1 MAWEWVTNKARRAVE
16 LDAEYKSHSS
26 MIDRLSE
33 LPEDTSYPEVER
45 TWATLDDRARA
56 GFKMT
61 LGALI
66 LKQQAIRT
74 PAGKARLEKLVA
86 LRNGIDRAAGATTA
100 TDAAPQTKSRSQLIG
115 ATRDRFTALVERA
128 GAIPRGEIITA
139 LRRELDASR
148 PQIEAKGA
156 ARWSALSARLN
167 SLAARAEA
175 MANEPETRAALVAFR
190 DAVIAAL
197 AAQAAESSPL
207 AEAGAALD
215 ACAGQPS
222 PDVDTLVTIGR
233 SLRDARYEAGELT
246 SDELERLTALDAEF
260 AASES
265 IVLERRRAAVQRR
278 VAIEFVNAAAGHD
291 AVTPSPSHD
300 DRVESLMVGAGALG
314 SLGVSPSD
322 LLQNMVDAALRQE
335 REDGTLTA
343 ARQKSYADLSV
354 SLMDAAR
361 ITDVSAL
368 TDRCWELADELLTMT
383 DDGPTEPVSTSELP
397 PSTDDDTAKRLAW
410 LEQYEQE
417 LEQAVEDGS
426 MTPARAATFRAQ
438 IAEARSVMR
447 MSQTTDGDKTLY
459 RSRLSALLDRQL
471 ESMDRT
477 AWQAGG
483 SRAHVLQRVTGNWR
497 TLLLKER
504 TKMATTAGEDEALE
518 ALGVRVIEAR
528 RIADELTDDASAY
541 ELEVETL
548 RRVAS
553 EVREFQRRHHLTL
566 ISPPWASPEA
576 RTEASGV
583 FCAVGPDL
591 LPTLKTLAAERRLK
605 LLSAATSAKDPAQH
619 AWDRLRAAAVAI
631 FDLREHDPIE
641 SHQDLARAARVG
653 EICYQLGIAY
663 CLGVPAI
670 IVTRAGQTIPFDVDL
685 TPVELTG
692 DQSSD
697 LTNIGGA
704 VDEAL
709 YSSQRFNA
717 GDSVPATWDYFLQTF
732 GHGAQAEENRAAV
745 AEMRK
750 ETAADAITTAALI
763 RYGLSLLRG
772 NPPYMAYPALPG
784 RYPDPE
790 PRCFIVMP
798 YRDHVDAGYRLVAKG
813 CKKARVKAVRGD
825 VTDDQQILRS
835 IWDELGRCSY
845 ITVDLTDFNPNVC
858 LELGIAD
865 TLGRQTI
872 LIGRPGTEKALFP
885 SIAKRR
891 VHIYTGKAADD
902 QAIREALAQFLS
914 STPVPAVAQGS
925 PAPQPAAPP
934 EPAAPSLTSVPTLSG
949 VWSGLLHG
957 DGETMETSVL
967 ISSAGRTTYCYQ
979 DSVGSEEVELTHRG
993 QQIEYVP
1000 AGGGVITVRVLDVAG
1015 STGKC
1020 AHLISWSFERA
1031 ADGYMDQQ
1039 YKRIAMQCELRGDK
1053 LAVTYAETGET
1064 YMSDTYPSNLSMMLG
1079 GSNTRQFTGLLE
1091 KEPGP

>member
-1 MAWEWVTNKARRAVE
+1 MAWEWVTNKARKATE

-26 MIDRLSE
+26 LIDRLSE
-33 LPEDTSYPEVER
+33 LPPDTSYPEIER
-45 TWATLDDRARA
+45 TWSTLDDRARA

-74 PAGKARLEKLVA
+74 PAGKARLEKLVG

-100 TDAAPQTKSRSQLIG
+100 TYAAPQTKSRSQLIG
-115 ATRDRFTALVERA
+115 ATRDRITALVDRA
-128 GAIPRGEIITA
+128 GAIPRGEMITA

-156 ARWSALSARLN
+156 ATWNALSARLN
-167 SLAARAEA
+167 ALAARAEA

-197 AAQAAESSPL
+197 AAQAAESNPL
-207 AEAGAALD
+207 AEARAALD

-222 PDVDTLVTIGR
+222 PDLGALMTVGR

-246 SDELERLTALDAEF
+246 SDELERLSALDAEF

-278 VAIEFVNAAAGHD
+278 IAIEFVNAAAGHD

-300 DRVESLMVGAGALG
+300 DRVESLMVGARALG

-322 LLQNMVDAALRQE
+322 LLQNMVDAALRQD

-343 ARQKSYADLSV
+343 ARQKSYSDLSA
-354 SLMDAAR
+354 SLMDATR

-383 DDGPTEPVSTSELP
+383 DDRPTEPVSTSEP
-397 PSTDDDTAKRLAW
+397 PRTEDDTAKRLAW
-410 LEQYEQE
+410 LDQYEQE
-417 LEQAVEDGS
+417 LEQAVEDGT
-426 MTPARAATFRAQ
+426 MTPARAATYRAQ
-438 IAEARSVMR
+438 LAEARSVMR

-459 RSRLSALLDRQL
+459 RSRLRALLDRQL
-471 ESMDRT
+471 ESMEHT
-477 AWQAGG
+477 ASQTGG
-483 SRAHVLQRVTGNWR
+483 SRAQVLQRVTGNWQ

-504 TKMATTAGEDEALE
+504 TKMATTAGEDEALD

-528 RIADELTDDASAY
+528 RIADELADDASAY

-566 ISPPWASPEA
+566 ITPPWASPET

-605 LLSAATSAKDPAQH
+605 LLSAATSGKDPAQD

-631 FDLREHDPIE
+631 FDLREHAPIE
-641 SHQDLARAARVG
+641 SHEGLARAARVG

-697 LTNIGGA
+697 LTSIGGA
-704 VDEAL
+704 IDDAL

-750 ETAADAITTAALI
+750 EVQGDAIASAALI

-772 NPPYMAYPALPG
+772 NPPYLAYPALPG

-845 ITVDLTDFNPNVC
+845 VTADLTDFNPNVC

-891 VHIYTGKAADD
+891 VHIYTGEAADD

-914 STPVPAVAQGS
+914 GTPVPAVVPAS

-934 EPAAPSLTSVPTLSG
+934 EPAAPPVEPVPTLSG
-949 VWSGLLHG
+949 LWSGMLRG
-957 DGETMETSVL
+957 DGETMETTVL
-967 ISSAGRTTYCYQ
+967 ISPAGRPTYCYH
-979 DSVGSEEVELTHRG
+979 DSVGFEEVELTHRG

-1000 AGGGVITVRVLDVAG
+1000 AGGGVITVRVLDVA
-1015 STGKC
+1015 SSAGKC
-1020 AHLISWSFERA
+1020 VHLISWSFERA
-1031 ADGYMDQQ
+1031 AYGYMDQQ

-1064 YMSDTYPSNLSMMLG
+1064 YMSDTYPSDLSMMLG

-1091 KEPGP
+1091 KERDP